1 MSGTNFEAIT
11 FILKKLREL
20 KALFSFFAIE
30 DNYATTKEVLKMLRH
45 MNIYSNESEINGY
58 MHDNKFSLPIFLII
72 YNDLNT
78 AYLYENLRQ
87 LHRKSEI
94 DLDVTSLDYFLI
106 FNTPE
111 DAFVEL
117 YRNYYCADFY
127 DNVLNDLDFE
137 AILNNQRI
145 TQIIL
150 KYISL
155 NNFYQ

>member
-1 MSGTNFEAIT
+1 MSDTNFEAIT

-20 KALFSFFAIE
+20 KALFSYFAVE
-30 DNYATTKEVLKMLRH
+30 DNYATTEEVLKMLRH
-45 MNIYSNESEINGY
+45 MNIYSNESEINVY
-58 MHDNKFSLPIFLII
+58 MHDNKFSFPIFLII
-72 YNDLNT
+72 YNDLNA

-111 DAFVEL
+111 DEFVEI
-117 YRNYYCADFY
+117 YRNYNDADFY
-127 DNVLNDLDFE
+127 DNVLNDLDFDT
-137 AILNNQRI
+137 ILNNQRI

-150 KYISL
+150 KYI
-155 NNFYQ
+155 NFYQ